1 MMLASSIEHEEALG
15 QTKLRKQL
23 NKLEDAQ
30 SQIMQLNNDLS
41 SLVEG
46 YGKDEKKKVEIL
58 GLQRKSNTNEDW
70 SNR

>member
-1 MMLASSIEHEEALG
+1 MLSSNIEEEEALG
-15 QTKLRKQL
+15 HTKLQKQL
-23 NKLEDAQ
+23 SKLGDAQ

-46 YGKDEKKKVEIL
+46 YGKDDKKKVEIL
-58 GLQRKSNTNEDW
+58 GQRQANANEDW

>member
-1 MMLASSIEHEEALG
+1 MMLSSNIEEEEALG
-15 QTKLRKQL
+15 HTKLQKQL
-23 NKLEDAQ
+23 SKLGDAQ

-46 YGKDEKKKVEIL
+46 YGKDDKKKVEIL
-58 GLQRKSNTNEDW
+58 GQRQANANEDW

>member
-1 MMLASSIEHEEALG
+1 
-15 QTKLRKQL
+15 
-23 NKLEDAQ
+23 
-30 SQIMQLNNDLS
+30 MQLNNDLS

-58 GLQRKSNTNEDW
+58 GLQRKSNANEDW

>member
-1 MMLASSIEHEEALG
+1 MLTSKMEEEEALG
-15 QTKLRKQL
+15 QSKLQKQL
-23 NKLEDAQ
+23 HKLGDAH
-30 SQIMQLNNDLS
+30 SQITQLNNDLS

-58 GLQRKSNTNEDW
+58 GLQRKSNANEDW

>member
-1 MMLASSIEHEEALG
+1 MLTSKMEEEEALG
-15 QTKLRKQL
+15 QSKLQKQL
-23 NKLEDAQ
+23 HKLGDAHL
-30 SQIMQLNNDLS
+30 QITQLNNDLS

-58 GLQRKSNTNEDW
+58 GLQRKSNANEDW

>member
-1 MMLASSIEHEEALG
+1 MLSSNIEEEEALG
-15 QTKLRKQL
+15 HTKLQKQL
-23 NKLEDAQ
+23 SKLGDAQ

-46 YGKDEKKKVEIL
+46 YGKDDKKKVEIL
-58 GLQRKSNTNEDW
+58 GQRKANANEDW

>member
-1 MMLASSIEHEEALG
+1 MLTSKMEEEEALG
-15 QTKLRKQL
+15 QSKLQKQL
-23 NKLEDAQ
+23 HKLGDAQ

-58 GLQRKSNTNEDW
+58 GLQRKSDANEDW

>member
-1 MMLASSIEHEEALG
+1 MLTSKMEEEEALG
-15 QTKLRKQL
+15 QSKLQKQL
-23 NKLEDAQ
+23 HKLGDAQ
-30 SQIMQLNNDLS
+30 AQITQLNNDLS

-58 GLQRKSNTNEDW
+58 GLQRKSNPNEDW